1 MAYGADF
8 LGDTGQ
14 GAVIV
19 LKSVNESAGAGCAAS
34 DPQICMG
41 CPRSIQLPE
50 LTMESI
56 DTTCLDSTGFM
67 RRIPADVAD
76 PGTIEATF
84 VFDAALD
91 GPNSLFADGQQLCVT
106 IILPESRGSTT
117 APATLTGTG
126 FISSLGLPSLETST
140 LMEISLTIQM
150 DGGTGPTLTVETPD
164 LTQTICPDP

>member
-1 MAYGADF
+1 MAYGSNF

-14 GAVIV
+14 GAVII
-19 LKSVNESAGAGCAAS
+19 LKDNSNCSAT

-50 LTMESI
+50 LTMEAI
-56 DTTCLDSTGFM
+56 DTTCLDDTGFM
-67 RRIPADVAD
+67 RRIPADVSD

-84 VFDAALD
+84 VFDAALT
-91 GPNSLFADGQQLCVT
+91 GPNSLFADGEQLCIT
-106 IILPESRGSTT
+106 IILPESRDGTT

-140 LMEISLTIQM
+140 LMEISITIQL
-150 DGGTGPTLTVETPD
+150 DGGTGPILTTEAPD
-164 LTQTICPDP
+164 KTSVVCPAP